1 VHALHKTQPMA
12 DGPDRKRPDHE
23 HAAIPP
29 LADPAEAVE
38 RIVPRRQL
46 LVEDGDVLIV
56 PIPGALQYMPRQQI
70 YGLRVRGSGPI
81 GGRYVTF
88 EHASAAGDELALRR
102 QVRLFYVA
110 ADGDGEIPHLLKD
123 YRPPRGR
130 G

>member
-1 VHALHKTQPMA
+1 MG
-12 DGPDRKRPDHE
+12 DGSDRKHRERE

-56 PIPGALQYMPRQQI
+56 PVHGALQYMPRQQV
-70 YGLRVRGSGPI
+70 YGLRLRGSGPI

-88 EHASAAGDELALRR
+88 EHASAAGDELAIRR
-102 QVRLFYVA
+102 QVRLFYVE

-123 YRPPRGR
+123 YRPARGR
-130 G
+130 R